1 MLTLFPTLLCVV
13 GKANFTNLSR
23 YSGLSDRTYRRHFS
37 QFFDF
42 GRFNQ
47 AALALASGKE
57 PELIAVTDCTFV
69 GKSGRATYG
78 LDWFYNGSASR
89 PERGLEWSVIAVV
102 DIAQNTGY
110 TLIAEQ
116 TPPRPLPKV
125 VSSAISAEAE
135 TEAPTAVDAAAP
147 AEVVSPD
154 TAALPPKPK
163 TKVRI
168 TTAQLET
175 ARSALSALADRSASP
190 LKTTRIDFYLT
201 QLAKIRHLLPDAL
214 QYLVADGF
222 YAKFKFVEGVMAQ
235 NLHLIGKLRVD
246 ADLQYLFTGP
256 QKPRGA
262 PRKYAG
268 KVQFDDLNAL
278 AHVGSLDD
286 DAELYTAVVWH
297 RSLKRQIRIALI
309 VNTQKSGQSGYALLF
324 STDLGLDARKIVQ
337 YYKARFQIEFIF
349 RDAKQFMGLC
359 DAQTR
364 DQKRLDFH
372 FNAALSALNWVK
384 CAHFQD
390 LNANIIDPES
400 AQAPPQPEPFSMASY
415 KRVALNQHLL
425 ELFIEKL
432 DLDPTLIK
440 SHPNYSNLCK
450 YGVITG

>member
-1 MLTLFPTLLCVV
+1 LLTLFPTLLCVV

-47 AALALASGKE
+47 AAQTLASGE
-57 PELIAVTDCTFV
+57 NSEVIAVTDCTFV
-69 GKSGRATYG
+69 GKSGRLTYG

-110 TLIAEQ
+110 TLSAEQ
-116 TPPRPLPKV
+116 TPPTNRTKV
-125 VSSAISAEAE
+125 VTPSPSVSDSADSEAGAATDGVICASAVE
-135 TEAPTAVDAAAP
+135 PYP
-147 AEVVSPD
+147 
-154 TAALPPKPK
+154 AALEAQPSKPKPR
-163 TKVRI
+163 V
-168 TTAQLET
+168 TTAQVEA
-175 ARSALSALADRSASP
+175 ARAELSQLPDRSACP
-190 LKTTRIDFYLT
+190 LETTRIDFYLA
-201 QLAKIRHLLPDAL
+201 QLTKIRHLLPGAL
-214 QYLVADGF
+214 KYLVADGF

-256 QKPRGA
+256 QNPRGA

-268 KVQFDDLNAL
+268 KVQFNDLNNL
-278 AHVGSLDD
+278 EHVGPLEDN
-286 DAELYTAVVWH
+286 AELYTAIVWH

-309 VNTQKSGQSGYALLF
+309 VNTQKSGKTGYALLF

-337 YYKARFQIEFIF
+337 YYRARFQIEFIF

-364 DQKRLDFH
+364 DQKRL
-372 FNAALSALNWVK
+372 
-384 CAHFQD
+384 
-390 LNANIIDPES
+390 
-400 AQAPPQPEPFSMASY
+400 FSTSM
-415 KRVALNQHLL
+415 R
-425 ELFIEKL
+425 F
-432 DLDPTLIK
+432 
-440 SHPNYSNLCK
+440 
-450 YGVITG
+450 